1 MAKKGE
7 LFLKTIKY
15 LFSNM
20 ITFYLSYCL
29 LSYLTNGLM
38 MKNVKEEPNGS
49 KTTWRLE
56 ENVPNDLLYRFASN
70 EICCCCSTKKRERR
84 DWGALEWRVG
94 MSTLKPKARFFETI
108 RDWG

>member
-49 KTTWRLE
+49 KTTC
-56 ENVPNDLLYRFASN
+56 DSKKMCQMT
-70 EICCCCSTKKRERR
+70 CCIGLHQMKYVAVVAQKKEKEGIGELWSGELGCQR
-84 DWGALEWRVG
+84 
-94 MSTLKPKARFFETI
+94 
-108 RDWG
+108 